1 MAENNEFKE
10 MIQAG
15 IRAELGRIRAEEQAN
30 KKNPSEMTDEE
41 YYREYYTNKK
51 NK

>member
-1 MAENNEFKE
+1 MENNNEFKE

-15 IRAELGRIRAEEQAN
+15 IRAELGRIKAEEAAN

-41 YYREYYTNKK
+41 YYKQYYENK